1 MKNQLTLSLIAF
13 LFYACQSSPGTEQ
26 TTSKDDTLQ
35 ATTSTQNALT
45 PEEQTAGWQLL
56 FDGTSTAHWRGYGQ
70 ENMPSLGWGVKDGAL
85 VIDKT
90 PNPKPAGFG
99 GDIITKEKFGN
110 FELMVDFMI
119 SDTANSGIF
128 YFVME
133 EEGSPMWHNAPEYQ
147 ILDNATYA
155 KMGGDFD
162 LNTHRTGDNYDMQS
176 AAKDFMKPVGEWN
189 TARIVQKDGHV
200 EHWLNGNKCI
210 EYQVGSPEW
219 EALVKKSKFKDYP
232 KYGRTTP
239 GYIGLQDHDYEVRFR
254 NIKIRSL

>member
-1 MKNQLTLSLIAF
+1 MKNQLSLSLIAL
-13 LFYACQSSPGTEQ
+13 LFFACQSSPGTEQ
-26 TTSKDDTLQ
+26 TTTEEDTQ
-35 ATTSTQNALT
+35 QPATSNTNTLT

-56 FDGTSTAHWRGYGQ
+56 FDGNSLDQWRGYGL
-70 ENMPSLGWGVKDGAL
+70 EKMPALGWSVKEGTI

-90 PNPKPAGFG
+90 PDPKPEGFG

-128 YFVME
+128 YFVLE
-133 EEGSPMWHNAPEYQ
+133 EEGSAMWFNAPEFQ
-147 ILDNATYA
+147 ILDNPTYL
-155 KMGGDFD
+155 KLEGDFD
-162 LNTHRTGDNYDMQS
+162 LNTHRTGDNYDLQS
-176 AAKDFMKPVGEWN
+176 ADQDYMKPVGEWN
-189 TARIVQKDGHV
+189 TARIIHKDGHV

-232 KYGRTTP
+232 NYGRTTP
-239 GYIGLQDHDYEVRFR
+239 GHLGLQDHHYEVRFR
-254 NIKIRSL
+254 NIKVRKL